1 MDKNS
6 TVSIITVCFNS
17 AKTIEK
23 TIQSVLNQTT
33 KPFEYLIIDG
43 NSKDET
49 LSIIDRYSSQFE
61 NKGIRFVVIS
71 EKDTGIYN
79 AMNKGIKLSQ
89 GELLGIINSDDYYE
103 PDAISSIIEMYTHS
117 QSPDIIHGNINI
129 LHPDGSIRN
138 VRTSFTVNDSR
149 SVTEDYS
156 LLKKRMILSHPSC
169 FIKKSS
175 YEHFG
180 LYNENYAIAA
190 DYDLIVRY
198 YKAGARFVYVNH
210 IITNMTIG
218 GISHSN
224 KIKVILETLRV
235 QREHHIVSLSSLTRS
250 FYELSIAIVKKII
263 G

>member
-1 MDKNS
+1 MDKNT

-23 TIQSVLNQTT
+23 TIQSVLNQTC

-49 LSIIDRYSSQFE
+49 LSIIDRYTSQFE

-138 VRTSFTVNDSR
+138 VRTPFGSGSQP
-149 SVTEDYS
+149 VTEDYS
-156 LLKKRMILSHPSC
+156 LLKKGMILSHPSC

-180 LYNENYAIAA
+180 LYNEDYAIAA

-198 YKAGARFVYVNH
+198 YKAGARLVYVNH

-235 QREHHIVSLSSLTRS
+235 QREHHIVSPDSLIHS
-250 FYELSIAIVKKII
+250 FYELSIAIDKKII
-263 G
+263 R